1 MKLGEIKIAALTM
14 IFPEEIFEADY
25 NNEDSLSELIFNLR
39 QNPNYSDLLV
49 NMPLVINRCFASLLQ
64 KGILPTKEYEIN
76 SKNAIKIGDRLKVN
90 IESEMSKIERIAF
103 YNDKR
108 YEPRVS
114 YVRQS
119 TDTIL
124 LPDWHGT
131 FVIVYANPVKRI
143 SPLTGDNYNID
154 LPDDICEL
162 VPYFVKSELLRS
174 EDPDE
179 ASVARNMYEQL
190 IGEMISDRTDCQLN
204 VENTYQIDL
213 T

>member
-1 MKLGEIKIAALTM
+1 MKLGEIKIAVLAM

-25 NNEDSLSELIFNLR
+25 DNEDSLRELIFNLR
-39 QNPNYSDLLV
+39 QNPNYSDMLA
-49 NMPLVINRCFASLLQ
+49 NMPLIINRCFSSLLQ
-64 KGILPTKEYEIN
+64 KSILPTKEHEID
-76 SKNAIKIGDRLKVN
+76 SKNATKMGDRLKINV
-90 IESEMSKIERIAF
+90 ESKMSKIERIAF

-131 FVIVYANPVKRI
+131 FVIVYANPVNRI
-143 SPLTGDNYNID
+143 SPLTGDNYEID

-162 VPYFVKSELLRS
+162 IPYFVKSELLRS

-179 ASVARNMYEQL
+179 ASVTRNIYEQL
-190 IGEMISDRTDCQLN
+190 IEEIVSDRTDCQLS